1 MKPSIKNLRKFF
13 RLEAERGYDN
23 KAVMGGLVNILSSWE
38 MNAREDQLPEQTI
51 QAVIS
56 RLRDYHRLSEESRE
70 ETLKGIWQRIL
81 KDTGTEIKEVQ
92 PATPAPTVPP
102 APETPSQD
110 ETPQPDEIP
119 ALEEQTPQVEE
130 PSPAEGP
137 SPEEHALEKDIPQ
150 PDPDLDFDTPISA
163 IKGIGVKKQSAL
175 ERMGIRTVN
184 DLLFTYPRR
193 HDDYSQLKPIG
204 NLWYGDDV
212 TIIGSVESVTS
223 RSVRSGKMKI
233 VEALI
238 SDKSG
243 AIRATWFNQPWMENQ
258 LKKAKQVVLS
268 GLVEQYLGKLVMN
281 SPEWEPLTKQQL
293 HTNRIVPVYPL
304 TKDITQKWLRQ
315 IIHDTVEK
323 YAPSLPDPLPEEI
336 RAENELPILSKAV
349 QQIHFPDNDDSLQKA
364 RQRLAFDELFLLQM
378 GVLKQKRQW
387 ESREGAVFD
396 CPDEWLQT
404 QLKNLP
410 FQLTAAQS
418 KALQQIREDLKS
430 GTPMNRLLQGDVG
443 SGKTVLAA
451 LAARIVIREGA
462 QAALLAP
469 TSILAEQ
476 HYQGLIKLLTGLE
489 DGLEESQLS
498 LLIGATPE
506 NEKSAIREGLADGRI
521 KLVIGTHALL
531 QDPVKF
537 KKLQLAIV
545 DEQHRFGVEQRGTL
559 RQKGENP
566 HLLVMTATPIPRS
579 LALTIY
585 GDLERTVIDELP
597 PGRIPVETHVLFPS
611 EVERAYSL
619 VRRQVDLGNQAFI
632 IYPLIEESDK
642 IDGKAAVEEFNKL
655 QSEVFSKYTL
665 GLLHG
670 QMNAAEKD
678 EVMTRFRDKEIQIL
692 ISTTVVEVGMDIPN
706 ATVMLVEGADRFGLA
721 QLHQLRG
728 RVGRGKKKSYCILI
742 PGSAEE
748 VENQRLQAMVETND
762 GFILAEKDLTIRGPG
777 QFLGTRQSGYTE
789 LKLASI
795 TDLKMVEQARK
806 LASALFKQD
815 PELTQENHQKLA
827 QAVNQFWTRQAKG
840 DIS

>member
-1 MKPSIKNLRKFF
+1 MKPSIKKLRKFF

-23 KAVMGGLVNILSSWE
+23 KAVMGGLSNILSSWE
-38 MNAREDQLPEQTI
+38 LDARQDELPEQII

-56 RLRDYHRLSEESRE
+56 RLRDYHRLSEDSRE
-70 ETLKGIWQRIL
+70 VTLKGIWQRVL
-81 KDTGTEIKEVQ
+81 RETGSEIEETPKTPPPAAEPQSPAKADPTPTEE
-92 PATPAPTVPP
+92 APSQEEP
-102 APETPSQD
+102 APEPEKPPVPEEVPAQ
-110 ETPQPDEIP
+110 EAQPVAEPPQPP
-119 ALEEQTPQVEE
+119 
-130 PSPAEGP
+130 
-137 SPEEHALEKDIPQ
+137 
-150 PDPDLDFDTPISA
+150 PDLDFYTPITDL
-163 IKGIGVKKQSAL
+163 KGIGVKKQSAL
-175 ERMGIRTVN
+175 ERLGVYTVN

-204 NLWYGDDV
+204 SLWYGDDV
-212 TIIGSVESVTS
+212 TIIGSVEQVNS

-258 LKKAKQVVLS
+258 LKEAQQVVLS

-281 SPEWEPLTKQQL
+281 SPEWEPLSKKQL

-304 TKDITQKWLRQ
+304 TKEITQKWLRKT
-315 IIHDTVEK
+315 IHEVVEK
-323 YAPSLPDPLPEEI
+323 YAPYIPDPLPENI
-336 RAENELPILSKAV
+336 RSENHLPALSQAV
-349 QQIHFPDNDDSLQKA
+349 KEIHFPDTDQSLQTA
-364 RQRLAFDELFLLQM
+364 RRRLAFDELFLLQM

-387 ESREGAVFD
+387 ESREGMVFD
-396 CPDEWLQT
+396 PPDDWFQA
-404 QLKNLP
+404 QLDTLP
-410 FQLTAAQS
+410 FKLTAAQG
-418 KALQQIREDLKS
+418 KALKQIREDLKS

-451 LAARIVIREGA
+451 LAANIVIREGA

-476 HYQGLIKLLTGLE
+476 HYQSLIGLLTGAE
-489 DGLEESQLS
+489 DGLKEDQIS

-506 NEKSAIREGLADGRI
+506 SEKAVIREGLAAGKI

-537 KKLQLAIV
+537 QKLQLAIV

-585 GDLERTVIDELP
+585 GDLELTIIDELP
-597 PGRIPVETHVLFPS
+597 PGRQPVETHVLYPS
-611 EVERAYSL
+611 ELERAYSL

-632 IYPLIEESDK
+632 IYPLVEESDK
-642 IDGKAAVEEFNKL
+642 IEGKAAVEEFDML
-655 QSEVFSKYTL
+655 QSQVFSKYKL

-670 QMNAAEKD
+670 QMSAVEKD
-678 EVMTRFRDKEIQIL
+678 QVMTHFRNKDIQIL

-706 ATVMLVEGADRFGLA
+706 ATVMLVEGAHRFGLA

-728 RVGRGKKKSYCILI
+728 RVGRGEKKSYCILI

-762 GFILAEKDLTIRGPG
+762 GFVLAEKDLAIRGPG
-777 QFLGTRQSGYTE
+777 QFLGTRQSGYSG

-795 TDLKMVEQARK
+795 TDLKMVESARAQ
-806 LASALFKQD
+806 ASALFQQD
-815 PELTQENHQKLA
+815 PELSLESHQILA
-827 QAVNQFWTRQAKG
+827 EAVNQFWNRQASG